1 MLKSL
6 KQNCIKGKMCRRSVA
21 GVKLKSFFVGFFF
34 FSLLK
39 LLFATIANGEQLQE
53 LNRCSLYMYLLV
65 CLYIKRNNIVAYSR
79 SITSVIST

>member
-34 FSLLK
+34 FSPQ
-39 LLFATIANGEQLQE
+39 II
-53 LNRCSLYMYLLV
+53 V
-65 CLYIKRNNIVAYSR
+65 CNNSKWRAAPGAQ
-79 SITSVIST
+79 SVFFVYVPFGVFIY

>member
-21 GVKLKSFFVGFFF
+21 TVKLKSFFVGF

-53 LNRCSLYMYLLV
+53 LDQCYLYMYLLAH
-65 CLYIKRNNIVAYSR
+65 LYIKRNNIVVYS
-79 SITSVIST
+79 